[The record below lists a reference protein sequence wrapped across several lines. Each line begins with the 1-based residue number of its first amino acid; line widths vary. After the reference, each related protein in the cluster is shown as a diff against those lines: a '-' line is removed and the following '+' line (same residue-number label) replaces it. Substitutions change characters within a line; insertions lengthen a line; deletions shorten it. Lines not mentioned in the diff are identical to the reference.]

1 MKTLYFD
8 CGMGAAGD
16 MLMASLYEICPDK
29 EKFLKTMNEM
39 GLPGLSVEAE
49 PAVKCGIT
57 GTHMKVTIHGEEEE
71 SVDVDL
77 QGHEHHHNHEAGC
90 DHDHSQDNHVHSHE
104 QVHEESEHVHHH
116 SHSIASDVTDA
127 EVHEH
132 THEHTQLHED
142 HADIHE
148 HTHVHDDDHAHTH
161 THEHTH
167 DDAGHDHAHTHH
179 HHASMAGISHIIEH
193 LNLPEEV
200 KTDIVAVYRLIA
212 EAESHVHG
220 KTVEEIHFH
229 EVGTADAIADIA
241 GVCLLMYMVA
251 PQKVIASP
259 VHVGSGNVRCA
270 HGILPVPAP
279 ATAYILQG
287 LPIYS
292 GVIKGELCTPTGAAL
307 LKHFVKEFK
316 EMPVMRTSAIGY
328 GMGKKDFER
337 ANCVRVL
344 LGETEENGGEVAEL
358 SCNLD
363 DMTPEALGFV
373 QEILFAAGALEVYTI
388 PIGMKKS
395 RPGILLTCM
404 CRCNDK
410 EKMVSLI
417 FKHTTTLG
425 IRESISKRYTL
436 TRTMKEHDTPYGV
449 IREKISE
456 GYGVRRGKLEYEDL
470 AKIAREQGMSLEE
483 VKALTKE

>member
-39 GLPGLSVEAE
+39 GLPGLTIEAE
-49 PAVKCGIT
+49 PSVKCGIT

-71 SVDVDL
+71 SVDIDL
-77 QGHEHHHNHEAGC
+77 QGHDHEHHHEHNHEDSQHSHA
-90 DHDHSQDNHVHSHE
+90 HDHHHDHEDPHRDHSHE
-104 QVHEESEHVHHH
+104 SHHH
-116 SHSIASDVTDA
+116 AHEMA
-127 EVHEH
+127 ESAAEE
-132 THEHTQLHED
+132 T
-142 HADIHE
+142 IHE
-148 HTHVHDDDHAHTH
+148 HTHDH
-161 THEHTH
+161 
-167 DDAGHDHAHTHH
+167 GHTHH

-200 KTDIVAVYRLIA
+200 KNDIVAVYRLIA

-241 GVCLLMYMVA
+241 GVCLLMHMIA

-292 GVIKGELCTPTGAAL
+292 GDIRGELCTPTGAAL
-307 LKHFVKEFK
+307 LKHFVTEFK

-344 LGETEENGGEVAEL
+344 LGETEEDGGEVAEL

-395 RPGILLTCM
+395 RPGTLLTCM

-425 IRESISKRYTL
+425 IRESISRRYTL
-436 TRTMKEHDTPYGV
+436 TRTMKEHETPYGV
-449 IREKISE
+449 VREKVSE
-456 GYGVRRGKLEYEDL
+456 GYGVCRGKLEYEDL
-470 AKIAREQGMSLEE
+470 AKIARENGMSLEE
-483 VKALTKE
+483 VKGLVENE

>member
-1 MKTLYFD
+1 MK
-8 CGMGAAGD
+8 
-16 MLMASLYEICPDK
+16 I
-29 EKFLKTMNEM
+29 
-39 GLPGLSVEAE
+39 V
-49 PAVKCGIT
+49 
-57 GTHMKVTIHGEEEE
+57 
-71 SVDVDL
+71 
-77 QGHEHHHNHEAGC
+77 
-90 DHDHSQDNHVHSHE
+90 
-104 QVHEESEHVHHH
+104 
-116 SHSIASDVTDA
+116 SIAMLTITTMIMKIPTMTIVTNPIIMPTKWQSQQQNRQFTN
-127 EVHEH
+127 VYMINRLIK
-132 THEHTQLHED
+132 TTRIKTISITPTPMTTIII
-142 HADIHE
+142 AD
-148 HTHVHDDDHAHTH
+148 
-161 THEHTH
+161 
-167 DDAGHDHAHTHH
+167 
-179 HHASMAGISHIIEH
+179 MIIPTIMVT
-193 LNLPEEV
+193 LPEEV
-200 KTDIVAVYRLIA
+200 KNDIVAVYRLIA

-241 GVCLLMYMVA
+241 GVCLLMHRIA

-259 VHVGSGNVRCA
+259 IHVGSGNVHCA

-279 ATAYILQG
+279 ATAFILQG

-292 GVIKGELCTPTGAAL
+292 GDIRGELCTPTGAAL
-307 LKHFVKEFK
+307 LKHFVTEFK
-316 EMPVMRTSAIGY
+316 EMPVMRTAAIGY

-344 LGETEENGGEVAEL
+344 LGETEENGSEVTEL

-410 EKMVSLI
+410 KKMVSLL

-436 TRTMKEHDTPYGV
+436 TRTIKEHETPYGV
-449 IREKISE
+449 VREKVSE
-456 GYGVRRGKLEYEDL
+456 GYGVCRGKLEYEDI
-470 AKIAREQGMSLEE
+470 AKIARENGMSLEE
-483 VKALTKE
+483 VKELVEK

>member
-39 GLPGLSVEAE
+39 GLPGLSIEAE
-49 PAVKCGIT
+49 PSVKCGIT
-57 GTHMKVTIHGEEEE
+57 GTHMKVTIHGVEEE

-77 QGHEHHHNHEAGC
+77 QGHEHEHHQEHNHEDSQHSHAH
-90 DHDHSQDNHVHSHE
+90 DHHHDHEDTHHDHSHE
-104 QVHEESEHVHHH
+104 SHHH
-116 SHSIASDVTDA
+116 AHEMA
-127 EVHEH
+127 EPAAEQ
-132 THEHTQLHED
+132 T
-142 HADIHE
+142 IH
-148 HTHVHDDDHAHTH
+148 D
-161 THEHTH
+161 HTH
-167 DDAGHDHAHTHH
+167 DHGHPHH

-200 KTDIVAVYRLIA
+200 KNDIVAVYRLIA

-241 GVCLLMYMVA
+241 GVCLLIYMIA

-259 VHVGSGNVRCA
+259 IHVGSGNVRCA

-292 GVIKGELCTPTGAAL
+292 GDIKGELCTPTGAAL
-307 LKHFVKEFK
+307 LKHFVTEFK

-328 GMGKKDFER
+328 GMGTKDFER

-344 LGETEENGGEVAEL
+344 LGETEETGGEVTEL

-395 RPGILLTCM
+395 RPGTLLTCM

-425 IRESISKRYTL
+425 IRESISRRYTL
-436 TRTMKEHDTPYGV
+436 TRTMKEHETPYGV
-449 IREKISE
+449 VREKVSE
-456 GYGVRRGKLEYEDL
+456 GYGVCREKLEYEDL

-483 VKALTKE
+483 VKALTK

>member
-29 EKFLKTMNEM
+29 AGFLKTMNAM

-77 QGHEHHHNHEAGC
+77 QGHVHDHAEQH
-90 DHDHSQDNHVHSHE
+90 DHDH
-104 QVHEESEHVHHH
+104 
-116 SHSIASDVTDA
+116 
-127 EVHEH
+127 HEH
-132 THEHTQLHED
+132 CHDHDHHDEHDFH
-142 HADIHE
+142 
-148 HTHVHDDDHAHTH
+148 HTH
-161 THEHTH
+161 THEETHTEEH
-167 DDAGHDHAHTHH
+167 SGHPHH

-193 LNLPEEV
+193 LNLPDEV
-200 KTDIVAVYRLIA
+200 KKDVVAVYHLIA

-241 GVCLLMYMVA
+241 GVCLLMHMIA

-259 VHVGSGNVRCA
+259 IHVGSGNVHCA

-279 ATAYILQG
+279 AAAFILQG

-307 LKHFVKEFK
+307 LKHFVTEFK
-316 EMPVMRTSAIGY
+316 EMPVMRTLAIGY

-344 LGETEENGGEVAEL
+344 LGETEETGSEVAEL

-436 TRTMKEHDTPYGV
+436 TRTMKEHETPYGV
-449 IREKISE
+449 VREKVSE
-456 GYGVRRGKLEYEDL
+456 GYGVVRGKLEYEDL

-483 VKALTKE
+483 VKALVENE

>member
-39 GLPGLSVEAE
+39 GLPGLSIEAE
-49 PAVKCGIT
+49 PSVKCGIT
-57 GTHMKVTIHGEEEE
+57 GTHMKVMIHGEEEE

-77 QGHEHHHNHEAGC
+77 QGHDHEHHQEHNHEDSQHSHAH
-90 DHDHSQDNHVHSHE
+90 DHHHDHEDTHHDHSHE
-104 QVHEESEHVHHH
+104 SHHH
-116 SHSIASDVTDA
+116 AHEMA
-127 EVHEH
+127 ESAAEE
-132 THEHTQLHED
+132 T
-142 HADIHE
+142 IHE
-148 HTHVHDDDHAHTH
+148 HTHDH
-161 THEHTH
+161 
-167 DDAGHDHAHTHH
+167 GHSHH

-200 KTDIVAVYRLIA
+200 KNDIVAVYRLIA

-241 GVCLLMYMVA
+241 GVCLLMHMIA

-292 GVIKGELCTPTGAAL
+292 GDIRGELCTPTGAAL
-307 LKHFVKEFK
+307 LKHFVTEFK

-328 GMGKKDFER
+328 GMGKKYFER

-344 LGETEENGGEVAEL
+344 LGETEESGGEVAEL

-410 EKMVSLI
+410 EKMVSLL

-436 TRTMKEHDTPYGV
+436 TRTMKEHETPYGV
-449 IREKISE
+449 VREKVSE
-456 GYGVRRGKLEYEDL
+456 GYGVVRGKLEYEDL
-470 AKIAREQGMSLEE
+470 AKIAREQGMSLED
-483 VKALTKE
+483 VKKLIGK

>member
-39 GLPGLSVEAE
+39 GLPDLSVEAE

-77 QGHEHHHNHEAGC
+77 QGHEHH
-90 DHDHSQDNHVHSHE
+90 DHDHGTDHHD
-104 QVHEESEHVHHH
+104 HHH
-116 SHSIASDVTDA
+116 D
-127 EVHEH
+127 HEDDH
-132 THEHTQLHED
+132 HHHED
-142 HADIHE
+142 HDCG
-148 HTHVHDDDHAHTH
+148 
-161 THEHTH
+161 HEHTH
-167 DDAGHDHAHTHH
+167 DHGHSHH
-179 HHASMAGISHIIEH
+179 HHASMAGITHIIEH

-220 KTVEEIHFH
+220 KTIEEIHFH

-241 GVCLLMYMVA
+241 GVCLLMHMIA
-251 PQKVIASP
+251 PQKIIASP
-259 VHVGSGNVRCA
+259 IHVGNGNVRCA

-307 LKHFVKEFK
+307 LKHFATEFK

-344 LGETEENGGEVAEL
+344 LGETEETGGEVAEL

-373 QEILFAAGALEVYTI
+373 QEILFVAGALEVYTI

-404 CRCNDK
+404 CRINDK

-425 IRESISKRYTL
+425 IRESISHRYTL
-436 TRTMKEHDTPYGV
+436 TRTMKEHETPYGV
-449 IREKISE
+449 IREKVSE
-456 GYGVRRGKLEYEDL
+456 GYGVCRGKLEYEDL

-483 VKALTKE
+483 VKALTK

>member
-8 CGMGAAGD
+8 CGMGVAGD

-29 EKFLKTMNEM
+29 ERFLKMMNEM

-49 PAVKCGIT
+49 PSVKCGIT

-77 QGHEHHHNHEAGC
+77 QGHEHHH
-90 DHDHSQDNHVHSHE
+90 DHDHEHDHDHHHDHHHDHNHDHHHDHNHDHTDDHHDHSHE
-104 QVHEESEHVHHH
+104 DHHH
-116 SHSIASDVTDA
+116 SHEMA
-127 EVHEH
+127 ESAAEQ
-132 THEHTQLHED
+132 T
-142 HADIHE
+142 IHE
-148 HTHVHDDDHAHTH
+148 HTHDGQFEHHHDEQSDLDHAH
-161 THEHTH
+161 
-167 DDAGHDHAHTHH
+167 DHRHSHH
-179 HHASMAGISHIIEH
+179 HHTSMAGISHIIEH
-193 LNLPEEV
+193 LELPEEV

-241 GVCLLMYMVA
+241 GVCLLMHMIV

-259 VHVGSGNVRCA
+259 IHVGSGNVHCA

-279 ATAYILQG
+279 ATAFILQG

-307 LKHFVKEFK
+307 LKHFVTEFK
-316 EMPVMRTSAIGY
+316 EMPVMRTAAIGY

-344 LGETEENGGEVAEL
+344 LGETEENGSEVTEL

-363 DMTPEALGFV
+363 DMTPEAIGFV

-410 EKMVSLI
+410 EKMVSLL

-436 TRTMKEHDTPYGV
+436 TRTIKEHETPYGV
-449 IREKISE
+449 IREKVSE
-456 GYGVRRGKLEYEDL
+456 GYGVCRGKLEYEDI
-470 AKIAREQGMSLEE
+470 AKIARENGMSLEE
-483 VKALTKE
+483 VKELVEK

>member
-1 MKTLYFD
+1 
-8 CGMGAAGD
+8 
-16 MLMASLYEICPDK
+16 
-29 EKFLKTMNEM
+29 
-39 GLPGLSVEAE
+39 
-49 PAVKCGIT
+49 
-57 GTHMKVTIHGEEEE
+57 
-71 SVDVDL
+71 
-77 QGHEHHHNHEAGC
+77 
-90 DHDHSQDNHVHSHE
+90 
-104 QVHEESEHVHHH
+104 
-116 SHSIASDVTDA
+116 
-127 EVHEH
+127 
-132 THEHTQLHED
+132 
-142 HADIHE
+142 
-148 HTHVHDDDHAHTH
+148 
-161 THEHTH
+161 
-167 DDAGHDHAHTHH
+167 
-179 HHASMAGISHIIEH
+179 MAGISHIIEH

-200 KTDIVAVYRLIA
+200 KNDIVAVYRLIA

-241 GVCLLMYMVA
+241 GVCLLMHIIA

-259 VHVGSGNVRCA
+259 IHVGSGNVRCA

-279 ATAYILQG
+279 ATAFILQG

-292 GVIKGELCTPTGAAL
+292 GDIRGELCTPTGAAL
-307 LKHFVKEFK
+307 LKHFVTEFK

-344 LGETEENGGEVAEL
+344 LGETEETGGEVTEL

-395 RPGILLTCM
+395 RPGTLLTCM

-425 IRESISKRYTL
+425 IRESISRRYTL
-436 TRTMKEHDTPYGV
+436 TRTMKEHETPYGV
-449 IREKISE
+449 VREKVSE
-456 GYGVRRGKLEYEDL
+456 GYGVCRGKLEYEDL

-483 VKALTKE
+483 VKALKALTK

>member
-29 EKFLKTMNEM
+29 ERFLKMMNEM

-49 PAVKCGIT
+49 PSVKCGIT
-57 GTHMKVTIHGEEEE
+57 GTHMKVMIHGEEEE

-77 QGHEHHHNHEAGC
+77 QGHEHHH
-90 DHDHSQDNHVHSHE
+90 DHDHEHDHDHHHDHHHDHNHDHHHDHNHDHTDDHHDHSHE
-104 QVHEESEHVHHH
+104 DHHH
-116 SHSIASDVTDA
+116 SHEMA
-127 EVHEH
+127 ESAAEQ
-132 THEHTQLHED
+132 T
-142 HADIHE
+142 IHE
-148 HTHVHDDDHAHTH
+148 HTHDGQFEHHHDEQSDLDHAH
-161 THEHTH
+161 
-167 DDAGHDHAHTHH
+167 DHRHSHH
-179 HHASMAGISHIIEH
+179 HHTSMAGISHIIEH
-193 LNLPEEV
+193 LELPEEV

-241 GVCLLMYMVA
+241 GVCLLMHMIV

-259 VHVGSGNVRCA
+259 IHVGSGNVHCA

-279 ATAYILQG
+279 ATAFILQG

-307 LKHFVKEFK
+307 LKHFVTEFK
-316 EMPVMRTSAIGY
+316 EMPVMRTAAIGY

-344 LGETEENGGEVAEL
+344 LGETEENGSEVTEL

-410 EKMVSLI
+410 EKMVSLL

-436 TRTMKEHDTPYGV
+436 TRTIKEHETPYGV
-449 IREKISE
+449 IREKVSE
-456 GYGVRRGKLEYEDL
+456 GYGVCRGKLEYEDI
-470 AKIAREQGMSLEE
+470 AKIARENGMSLEE
-483 VKALTKE
+483 VKELVEK

>member
-39 GLPGLSVEAE
+39 GLPGLSIEAE
-49 PAVKCGIT
+49 PSVKCGIT
-57 GTHMKVTIHGEEEE
+57 GTHMKVTIHGVEEE

-77 QGHEHHHNHEAGC
+77 QGHEHEHHQEHNHEDSQHSHAH
-90 DHDHSQDNHVHSHE
+90 DHHHDHEDTHHDHSHE
-104 QVHEESEHVHHH
+104 SHHH
-116 SHSIASDVTDA
+116 AHEMA
-127 EVHEH
+127 ESAAEQ
-132 THEHTQLHED
+132 T
-142 HADIHE
+142 IHE
-148 HTHVHDDDHAHTH
+148 HTHDH
-161 THEHTH
+161 
-167 DDAGHDHAHTHH
+167 GHPHH

-200 KTDIVAVYRLIA
+200 KNDIVAVYRLIA

-241 GVCLLMYMVA
+241 GVCLLMHMIA

-259 VHVGSGNVRCA
+259 IHVGSGNVHCA

-279 ATAYILQG
+279 ATAFILQG

-292 GVIKGELCTPTGAAL
+292 GDIKGELCTPTGAAL
-307 LKHFVKEFK
+307 LKHFVAEFK

-344 LGETEENGGEVAEL
+344 LGETEETGGEVTEL

-395 RPGILLTCM
+395 RPGTLLTCM

-425 IRESISKRYTL
+425 IRESISRRYTL
-436 TRTMKEHDTPYGV
+436 TRTMKEHETPYGV
-449 IREKISE
+449 VREKVSE
-456 GYGVRRGKLEYEDL
+456 GYGVCREKLEYEDL

-483 VKALTKE
+483 VKALTK

>member
-29 EKFLKTMNEM
+29 AGFLKTMNEM

-77 QGHEHHHNHEAGC
+77 QEHVHDHAEQH
-90 DHDHSQDNHVHSHE
+90 DHDHHEHCHDHDKEAGNHHHHE
-104 QVHEESEHVHHH
+104 TEVHHH
-116 SHSIASDVTDA
+116 EMAADMADNTHIHAYDHD
-127 EVHEH
+127 HQPDHDHHDEH
-132 THEHTQLHED
+132 DFH
-142 HADIHE
+142 
-148 HTHVHDDDHAHTH
+148 HTH
-161 THEHTH
+161 THEETHTEEH
-167 DDAGHDHAHTHH
+167 SGHPHH
-179 HHASMAGISHIIEH
+179 HHTSMAGISHIIEH
-193 LNLPEEV
+193 LNLPDEV
-200 KTDIVAVYRLIA
+200 KKDVVAVYHLIA

-241 GVCLLMYMVA
+241 GVCLLMHMIA

-259 VHVGSGNVRCA
+259 IHVGSGNVRCA

-279 ATAYILQG
+279 ATAFILQG

-307 LKHFVKEFK
+307 LKHFVTEFK
-316 EMPVMRTSAIGY
+316 EMPVMRTLAIGY

-344 LGETEENGGEVAEL
+344 LGETEETGSEVAEL

-410 EKMVSLI
+410 EKMVSLL

-436 TRTMKEHDTPYGV
+436 TRTMKEHETPYGV
-449 IREKISE
+449 VREKVSE
-456 GYGVRRGKLEYEDL
+456 GYGVVRGKLEYEDL

-483 VKALTKE
+483 VKALVENE